1 MLDAIG
7 GGKRDEG
14 LKIAGEVTGEYADTP
29 YADQAN
35 LVLARLDV
43 DTGNLAGAEARLATI
58 AAESKDPDL
67 RIVARLRLARVQ
79 LAEGRYDQALKSL
92 DAVATPALDARV
104 LELKGDVKLAQGDK
118 GAALDFWRK
127 AQAALKADP
136 AGSAQVDGELLG
148 LKIDELSAAGPAE

>member
-58 AAESKDPDL
+58 AVGVEGPGPPD
-67 RIVARLRLARVQ
+67 RRAAAPRAR
-79 LAEGRYDQALKSL
+79 
-92 DAVATPALDARV
+92 
-104 LELKGDVKLAQGDK
+104 
-118 GAALDFWRK
+118 AACRRGVTTR
-127 AQAALKADP
+127 P
-136 AGSAQVDGELLG
+136 
-148 LKIDELSAAGPAE
+148 